1 MITERSIPYDEA
13 KEKFNHIVKRNERHQ
28 IFGTYKIY
36 NDNREFIGLG
46 SLRLN
51 EDVEDVAELGYMLLP
66 KYWGK
71 GYGSRI
77 AEALIYMAEK
87 TKVRRLTAII
97 DPNNIPS
104 RKILIKHGSHSEK
117 LCEINGLPG
126 EILSRQIY

>member
-1 MITERSIPYDEA
+1 M
-13 KEKFNHIVKRNERHQ
+13 
-28 IFGTYKIY
+28 
-36 NDNREFIGLG
+36 
-46 SLRLN
+46 
-51 EDVEDVAELGYMLLP
+51 EDVAELGYMLLP

-104 RKILIKHGSHSEK
+104 RKILIKHGFHSEK

-126 EILSRQIY
+126 EILSRQI

>member
-97 DPNNIPS
+97 DPINIRS
-104 RKILIKHGSHSEK
+104 RKILIKHGFHSEK

-126 EILSRQIY
+126 EILSRQI